1 VPTVPTVATVEV
13 IWSGP
18 PLMAN
23 VRFPEVA
30 VWGMLALS
38 ETCTVI
44 LAAPAVVGV
53 PEMVPPV
60 LRDSPA
66 GSVPDLSVHIYGAVP
81 PVAERVA
88 L

>member
-1 VPTVPTVATVEV
+1 MPVVAVVDV
-13 IWSGP
+13 IFSVP
-18 PLMAN
+18 PLIAK
-23 VRFPEVA
+23 VRFPESA
-30 VWGMLALS
+30 VWGVVALS
-38 ETCTVI
+38 ETCTVM

-53 PEMVPPV
+53 PEMAPPV

-66 GSVPDLSVHIYGAVP
+66 GRVPDLTVHIYGAVP

>member
-1 VPTVPTVATVEV
+1 VPVVAVV
-13 IWSGP
+13 DVMLSVP
-18 PLMAN
+18 PLIARA
-23 VRFPEVA
+23 RFPESA
-30 VWGMLALS
+30 VWGAVALS
-38 ETCTVI
+38 ETCTVM

-66 GSVPDLSVHIYGAVP
+66 GRVPDLSVHVYGAVP